1 MTGVDDLWIGIG
13 GVVLLITLVAIG
25 VRVYVAAALTGFLG
39 LLALKGWN
47 VAAAVAGTIPHSKT
61 VTYPLSVLPLF
72 ILIGFLAFHAGLTA
86 KLFEAA
92 RRWVGWVPGGLA
104 VSTVFASAGFAAVS
118 GASTATA
125 AVFSRV
131 AIPDMLKNRYGR
143 RLTAGVIA
151 AGGTLASLIPP
162 SAILVIYA
170 IIVEESVG
178 KLLLAGLLPGVVS
191 VLIYAGL
198 IVGMCT
204 FRPDLGKPIHGF
216 SWRQRFASLPGALPI
231 FLVVAIIFGALYSGA
246 ATPTE
251 AGALGAMVVFALYA
265 YRAWRERAAALM
277 GKRLREALME
287 TAKLTVM
294 IFTLIWG
301 VFLFVRF
308 LGFAGLPEAF
318 ADWVVTL
325 DMPPLLIIIC
335 ILLAYAVLGMFMD
348 AIGMLVLT
356 LPVVYPAV
364 VALGYDP
371 IWFGIVVVK
380 MAEICL
386 ITPPIGL
393 NCFVVAGVARE
404 LRADDGGS
412 LAIPLQDVFR
422 GIGPFFVAD
431 VRLDEL
437 EHENGVR
444 ILLAVESG
452 SRAWGFPSP
461 DSDLTCASSTP
472 TTATGTCR
480 WTRGA
485 MSRVLC
491 CGCRKRWGD
500 QMTALITHSACLE
513 HEMDSGHPER
523 PEAVGAI
530 EDLISRKGRSRELG
544 EGQRSCVLDELAC
557 RRSFATSRRP
567 GFSTRSTCVDGP
579 SPPQGD
585 RYSRRG
591 RRVRGQPC
599 PTRILP
605 GSTRSPTSV
614 R

>member
-1 MTGVDDLWIGIG
+1 MMTGVDDIWIGIG
-13 GVVLLITLVAIG
+13 GIVALIVLVVLG

-39 LLALKGWN
+39 LLCLKGWD

-72 ILIGFLAFHAGLTA
+72 ILIGFLAFHAGLTGR
-86 KLFEAA
+86 LFETA

-104 VSTVFASAGFAAVS
+104 VATVFSSAGFAAVS

-131 AIPDMLKNRYGR
+131 AIPDMLKNGYGH

-178 KLLLAGLLPGVVS
+178 KLLLAGLLPGLVS
-191 VLIYAGL
+191 VLVYAGL
-198 IVGMCT
+198 IVAMCWLK
-204 FRPDLGKPIHGF
+204 PDLGRAIGGF
-216 SWRQRFASLPGALPI
+216 TWRERFASLPAALPI
-231 FLVVAIIFGALYSGA
+231 LLVVGIIFGALYSGA

-251 AGALGAMVVFALYA
+251 AGALGAMVVFAMYA
-265 YRAWRERAAALM
+265 LRAWRQRSLAQM
-277 GKRLREALME
+277 RRRLREALME

-308 LGFAGLPEAF
+308 LGYAGLPAAF
-318 ADWVVTL
+318 ADWVTAL
-325 DMPPLLIIIC
+325 DLPPLLIVVC

-364 VALGYDP
+364 IALGYDP

-404 LRADDGGS
+404 LHGERGES
-412 LAIPLQDVFR
+412 LAIPVQDVFR

-431 VRLDEL
+431 V
-437 EHENGVR
+437 VTVAV
-444 ILLAVESG
+444 LLAVPEV
-452 SRAWGFPSP
+452 
-461 DSDLTCASSTP
+461 
-472 TTATGTCR
+472 
-480 WTRGA
+480 
-485 MSRVLC
+485 VL
-491 CGCRKRWGD
+491 W
-500 QMTALITHSACLE
+500 
-513 HEMDSGHPER
+513 
-523 PEAVGAI
+523 
-530 EDLISRKGRSRELG
+530 
-544 EGQRSCVLDELAC
+544 
-557 RRSFATSRRP
+557 
-567 GFSTRSTCVDGP
+567 
-579 SPPQGD
+579 
-585 RYSRRG
+585 
-591 RRVRGQPC
+591 
-599 PTRILP
+599 LP
-605 GSTRSPTSV
+605 NTMG
-614 R
+614 

>member
-1 MTGVDDLWIGIG
+1 MTGADDLWIGIG
-13 GVVLLITLVAIG
+13 GALLLVALVVLG
-25 VRVYVAAALTGFLG
+25 VRVYIAAALTGFLG
-39 LLALKGWN
+39 LLWIKGWD
-47 VAAAVAGTIPHSKT
+47 VAAAIAGTIPHSKT

-72 ILIGFLAFHAGLTA
+72 ILIGFLAFHAGLTSR
-86 KLFEAA
+86 LFEAA

-131 AIPDMLKNRYGR
+131 AIPDMLGNRYGR

-178 KLLLAGLLPGVVS
+178 KLLLAGLIPGLVS
-191 VLIYAGL
+191 LFIYAGL
-198 IVGMCT
+198 IVGLCVLKPELG
-204 FRPDLGKPIHGF
+204 RPIRGF

-231 FLVVAIIFGALYSGA
+231 ALVVGIIFGALYSGL

-251 AGALGAMVVFALYA
+251 AGALGAMVVFAMYA
-265 YRAWRERAAALM
+265 WQAWRRRSIQQM
-277 GKRLREALME
+277 GGQLREALME

-308 LGFAGLPEAF
+308 LGYAGLPVAF
-318 ADWVVTL
+318 ADWVAGL

-335 ILLAYAVLGMFMD
+335 ILLSYAVLGMFMD

-393 NCFVVAGVARE
+393 NCMVVAGVARE
-404 LRADDGGS
+404 LRDEQGNS

-422 GIGPFFVAD
+422 GIGPFFAAD
-431 VRLDEL
+431 VLT
-437 EHENGVR
+437 VAV
-444 ILLAVESG
+444 LLA
-452 SRAWGFPSP
+452 FP
-461 DSDLTCASSTP
+461 DL
-472 TTATGTCR
+472 
-480 WTRGA
+480 
-485 MSRVLC
+485 VL
-491 CGCRKRWGD
+491 W
-500 QMTALITHSACLE
+500 
-513 HEMDSGHPER
+513 
-523 PEAVGAI
+523 
-530 EDLISRKGRSRELG
+530 
-544 EGQRSCVLDELAC
+544 
-557 RRSFATSRRP
+557 
-567 GFSTRSTCVDGP
+567 
-579 SPPQGD
+579 
-585 RYSRRG
+585 
-591 RRVRGQPC
+591 
-599 PTRILP
+599 LP
-605 GSTRSPTSV
+605 RTMG
-614 R
+614 